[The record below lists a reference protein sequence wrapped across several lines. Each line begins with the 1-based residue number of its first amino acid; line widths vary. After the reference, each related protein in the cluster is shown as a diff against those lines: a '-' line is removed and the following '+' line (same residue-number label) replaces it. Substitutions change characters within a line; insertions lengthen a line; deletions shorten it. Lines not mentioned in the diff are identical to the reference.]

1 MVATNDMSG
10 LLSERFVKN
19 LFPIPPTNQFPLG
32 VVAPPFELLNVQTG
46 QFVKLSDYVGTPSA
60 TISKAG
66 ITIDRRPIV
75 LAFTRIFTDRHYCP
89 LCHPHIVAMNQSYE
103 KIVQCGAEVLMITS
117 TDKPQSEN
125 VIRDLGLKMP
135 FLSDPT
141 CQVFR
146 MYRLGQALGAPLP
159 AQFILDRTGQ
169 IRFRHLFSFLEP
181 NASVDRLLSVLDAI

>member
-1 MVATNDMSG
+1 MVATNDMGG
-10 LLSERFVKN
+10 LISERFFKN

-32 VVAPPFELLNVQTG
+32 MFAPPFELLNVQTG
-46 QFVKLSDYVGTPSA
+46 QFIKLSDYVGTPTAHS
-60 TISKAG
+60 SSVSVP
-66 ITIDRRPIV
+66 IDRRPVV

-89 LCHPHIVAMNQSYE
+89 LCHPHIVSVNQAYE
-103 KIVQCGAEVLMITS
+103 KFVQRGAEVLMITS

-125 VIRDLGLKMP
+125 VIRDLGLQMP
-135 FLSDPT
+135 LLSDPG

-159 AQFILDRTGQ
+159 AQFVLDRTGQ

-181 NASVDRLLSVLDAI
+181 NASVDRLLATLDTF

>member
-1 MVATNDMSG
+1 MVAATDSLIN
-10 LLSERFVKN
+10 ERFVKN
-19 LFPIPPTNQFPLG
+19 FFPIPPTNQFPLG
-32 VVAPPFELLNVQTG
+32 IFAPPFDLLNVQTG
-46 QFVKLSDYVGTPSA
+46 QFIKLSDYVGLQRDS
-60 TISKAG
+60 
-66 ITIDRRPIV
+66 RPVV

-103 KIVQCGAEVLMITS
+103 KFLQRGAEVLMITS

-125 VIRDLGLKMP
+125 VVRDLGLQVP
-135 FLSDPT
+135 LLSDPT

-159 AQFILDRTGQ
+159 AQFVLDRTGQ

-181 NASVDRLLSVLDAI
+181 NASIDRLLGVLDRI